1 MPRMRLRLTSGWIA
15 GLLLVGLLV
24 PVATAPFAS
33 THSPLPRGVFDD
45 GDDGDDD
52 DDDAV
57 ATLPDLT
64 VKLLAPIPSLMP
76 ELPPLVQVPAL
87 AQTDHSVPFGS
98 LLSAPSRSPP
108 LL

>member
-1 MPRMRLRLTSGWIA
+1 MPRMRSRLTSGWIA
-15 GLLLVGLLV
+15 GLLLVWLLV

-33 THSPLPRGVFDD
+33 IHSLPSRGMFDD
-45 GDDGDDD
+45 SDDDDDD
-52 DDDAV
+52 DDDAI
-57 ATLPDLT
+57 ATLPDLNLKPFT
-64 VKLLAPIPSLMP
+64 PIASLMS
-76 ELPPLVQVPAL
+76 ELPPLVQVPAP